1 MTTKSYVPTDLQA
14 LIASAVEEKLDLRFK
29 PMFGGIM
36 AYIEDRPFCSLS
48 DVGIAIKLGPPER
61 GELLD
66 EPDARPLQYSPTDP
80 PSKLYVLVPPLFHGN
95 PGQLRRWLLLSAKF
109 VLGQP
114 AKAKRK
120 K

>member
-1 MTTKSYVPTDLQA
+1 MGYV
-14 LIASAVEEKLDLRFK
+14 
-29 PMFGGIM
+29 
-36 AYIEDRPFCSLS
+36 EDRPFCSLS
-48 DVGIAIKLGPPER
+48 NMGIAIKLGEPER

-80 PSKLYVLVPPLFHGN
+80 PSKSYVLVPPLFHSN
-95 PGQLRRWLLLSAKF
+95 PGQLRRWLLQSAKF

-114 AKAKRK
+114 SKPTRK